1 MKKDNTKKLTL
12 ARETVRT
19 LVAGDL
25 EKALGGI
32 ISSDNRTCTFTQ
44 KCQASSTCE

>member
-1 MKKDNTKKLTL
+1 MKKHDTKKLTL

-19 LVAGDL
+19 LVAVDL
-25 EKALGGI
+25 EKAAGGI
-32 ISSDNRTCTFTQ
+32 VSSDNRACTFTQ